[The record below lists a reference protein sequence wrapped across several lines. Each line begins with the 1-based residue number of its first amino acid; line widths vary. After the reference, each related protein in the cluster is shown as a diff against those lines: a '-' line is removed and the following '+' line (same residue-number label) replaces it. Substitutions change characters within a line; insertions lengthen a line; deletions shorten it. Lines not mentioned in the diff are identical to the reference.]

1 MAEIRVE
8 LRAKNSALWHC
19 VFDHFTS
26 IRKFAQFYNLPY
38 QEVSLYLRLTR
49 SPYTKNGEPRTA
61 ARKVATAMAMPLDVL
76 FPKSVYLDHIVS
88 AFAVEVDVERF
99 VALRHA
105 TTASN
110 LLAGPT
116 ADELFDLRD
125 ALRKQ
130 LDTLSPREQRVIDAL
145 FGLSN
150 GEPQTLEQVG
160 GAHGVSRERIRQIQA
175 KALRKL
181 RHPARASVLRPFL
194 TATGKHRPRRKP
206 YRVIHTRHVYSTP
219 DGERLFVCDEIP
231 GLDPKSLKGCMVTVN
246 DHDMDVREVT
256 VAPSGTFSL
265 KVRGSW

>member
-19 VFDHFTS
+19 VYDHFSS
-26 IRKFAQFYNLPY
+26 IRKFTQFYNLPY
-38 QEVSLYLRLTR
+38 QEVSFYLRLTR

-61 ARKVATAMAMPLDVL
+61 ARKVATAMSLPMDVL
-76 FPKSVYLDHIVS
+76 FPKSVYLDHIVP

-110 LLAGPT
+110 LLAGPP

-130 LDTLSPREQRVIDAL
+130 LDTLSPREQQTIDAL

-150 GEPQTLEQVG
+150 GEPQTIEEVS
-160 GAHGVSRERIRQIQA
+160 GAQGVTRTRIDQIKA

-181 RHPARASVLRPFL
+181 RHPSRAKVLKPFL
-194 TATGKHRPRRKP
+194 TATGKTKPRRKP
-206 YRVIHTRHVYSTP
+206 YRVIHTRHVYSTA

-231 GLDPKSLKGCMVTVN
+231 GLDPKSLKGGMVTVN
-246 DHDMDVREVT
+246 DHHMEVREVT
-256 VAPSGTFSL
+256 IAPSGTFSV

>member
-19 VFDHFTS
+19 VFDHFSS
-26 IRKFAQFYNLPY
+26 IRKFTQFHKLSYV
-38 QEVSLYLRLTR
+38 EVLLYLNLRR
-49 SPYTKNGEPRTA
+49 SPYTKSGEPRDPAKKIA
-61 ARKVATAMAMPLDVL
+61 AALGMSIDVL
-76 FPKSVYLDHIVS
+76 FPKAVYLDYIVP

-99 VALRHA
+99 VSLRHA
-105 TTASN
+105 TTTST
-110 LLAGPT
+110 LLTGPPP
-116 ADELFDLRD
+116 DELVDLRD

-130 LDTLSPREQRVIDAL
+130 LDTLTPREQRVIDSL
-145 FGLSN
+145 FGLSD
-150 GEPQTLEQVG
+150 GDPKTIEEVA
-160 GAHGVSRERIRQIQA
+160 GAQGVTRTRIDQIKA
-175 KALRKL
+175 KALGKL
-181 RHPARASVLRPFL
+181 RHPSRASVLKPFL
-194 TATGKHRPRRKP
+194 RATGKTKPRRKP

-246 DHDMDVREVT
+246 DHDEDVREVT